1 MLVSGVLM
9 PGKGVVGGL
18 RKESGSDSSGVVGLE
33 AGLENVGRRSDVKD
47 DEARRGVGGRL

>member
-18 RKESGSDSSGVVGLE
+18 RKGSGSDSSGVVGRE
-33 AGLENVGRRSDVKD
+33 VGLENAGRRRDVRD
-47 DEARRGVGGRL
+47 GEARRFAGGRL